1 MPPLLCFC
9 VSGAVTSSS
18 VIPPCGEN
26 NSSLY
31 FEKDRTPSSS
41 GMELCEAEAAASAI
55 AVAAITSD
63 ETTGNT
69 GSVTPAETQNY
80 GGTSGN
86 SYLLSVVFV
95 HFSQMV
101 ICCLT

>member
-1 MPPLLCFC
+1 MLLL
-9 VSGAVTSSS
+9 SGAVTSSS

-26 NSSLY
+26 NTSLY

-41 GMELCEAEAAASAI
+41 GMEICEAEAAASAI

-63 ETTGNT
+63 ETSGNT
-69 GSVTPAETQNY
+69 ASVLPTETKIY

-86 SYLLSVVFV
+86 IYCLCA
-95 HFSQMV
+95 FSQMV